1 MVEEVGSHKKHDT
14 LQDELEG
21 QSGEKL
27 LKAGAIHC
35 NVCIVYFFLL
45 FSLLILLVLFKNK
58 HFRFLSKI
66 SAPTSVAFAIRPC
79 NIAPEFYFFVN
90 KTKKNKGIVLPQLRL
105 HHG

>member
-35 NVCIVYFFLL
+35 NVCIVYLFFVFCL
-45 FSLLILLVLFKNK
+45 FYSACLVQKQVFQASEQNLCTDV
-58 HFRFLSKI
+58 SG
-66 SAPTSVAFAIRPC
+66 FAIRPC
-79 NIAPEFYFFVN
+79 NIAPDFYFFVN
-90 KTKKNKGIVLPQLRL
+90 KTKNKGIVLPQLRL
-105 HHG
+105 HHA